1 MARRA
6 TIIHSTEE
14 DNIDL
19 LAPVRD
25 ILRPGQLKGAMEKT
39 AEFVTHIAEESIKQ
53 ELPKTWNHSAQWR
66 SNSPLE
72 PIYKGVK
79 DWIADKA
86 SQARVYVD
94 YSSMAVLFAHP
105 TQFRHTKKGY
115 RRGRM
120 TFSFWSKV
128 LQHTQEIQRELKKNI
143 TNKVNELL
151 ENV

>member
-1 MARRA
+1 MARRP
-6 TIIHSTEE
+6 TIISTPD
-14 DNIDL
+14 DNVDL

-25 ILRPGQLKGAMEKT
+25 ILRPGQLREAMEKT
-39 AEFVTHIAEESIKQ
+39 AEFVTQIAEESIKQ

-66 SNSPLE
+66 ASAPKE

-94 YSSMAVLFAHP
+94 YSSMAVLFAKP

-115 RRGRM
+115 RRGRLN
-120 TFSFWSKV
+120 FKFWQKV
-128 LQHTQEIQRELKKNI
+128 LAHRPEIQKELAKNV
-143 TNKVNELL
+143 TKTVNELL